1 MTRPARTC
9 SRQILQQSINF
20 SKTTRLFTVKNSA
33 TFDAKVAELRVEN
46 QPFTI

>member
-9 SRQILQQSINF
+9 SRHILQQTINF
-20 SKTTRLFTVKNSA
+20 SKITRLFTTKKSA
-33 TFDAKVAELRVEN
+33 TFDAKVAELRAEN